1 MTKALALAALCVA
14 LVACQPGTRDRDY
27 AYSVVK
33 EKHAHSTLCGSRPG
47 LSGVM
52 IKHYTSKG
60 NYAGREIQC
69 VPQDVAAKYRVG
81 DKYP

>member
-14 LVACQPGTRDRDY
+14 LVACQPGARNRDY

-33 EKHAHSTLCGSRPG
+33 EKHAHSTVCGGRPG

-52 IKHYTSKG
+52 ITHYTSKG
-60 NYAGREIQC
+60 DYAGREIQC
-69 VPQDVAAKYRVG
+69 VPKDVADKYDVG
-81 DKYP
+81 DQYP